1 MALSVKCN
9 YNKTSNLR
17 FPYQVRTCY
26 LRFQFSNKRDA
37 ERFAK
42 NRTRDLNNLYIS
54 VLDAYAEAVL
64 LVMSRDHRD
73 LDLSRY
79 LENIRYFIENPDYR
93 EDHARCERICAN
105 AITSL
110 IYIYN
115 NSLYCRR
122 LAKQWERTFNIYFSQ
137 IGSPFCM
144 GSVYITKCR

>member
-1 MALSVKCN
+1 MALKIKVK
-9 YNKTSNLR
+9 YTKTSNLR
-17 FPYQVRTCY
+17 FPYQVKTQ
-26 LRFQFSNKRDA
+26 FWKFNFSNKRDA

-105 AITSL
+105 AITFL

>member
-1 MALSVKCN
+1 MALKIKVK
-9 YNKTSNLR
+9 YTKTSNLR
-17 FPYQVRTCY
+17 FPYQVKTQIWK
-26 LRFQFSNKRDA
+26 FNFSNKRDA

-73 LDLSRY
+73 IDLSRY

-122 LAKQWERTFNIYFSQ
+122 LAKQWERTFNIYFAQ